1 MIELKRLK
9 LINWHNFENTTFDCA
24 RLTYMIGVNAVGKT
38 TILDAIRY
46 CLTTNRNFNAL
57 GNKKSGRTLQGS
69 VHAKQRGENAYRR
82 PGHTVAY
89 IGAEFWD
96 SVKHTSFVIAV
107 RVESEGP
114 MQELHPGDQT
124 WYISEDGITL
134 EQLPFIDPRTG
145 APSAK
150 EDFKPAEGRLSYTRS
165 PSEARDRICR
175 ALGIGRAASPLGKKF
190 NEVFQMG
197 TSMDEIP
204 NFREF
209 LYQYILPQPE
219 LDLEALQGD
228 RLELENLHAVLAEAQ
243 TRADA
248 LDEIVRYGRE
258 ATEKQTEALVNR
270 GAALLARAA
279 ADAGEKAVWQE
290 RVDAGR
296 RQQETLRTRYAE
308 AKTAEAEARRAYL
321 TAHSAAGA
329 SGEGRALDALNEELA
344 HRQTALD
351 AAARRADTA
360 EKAAEKTGNLLAV
373 LRRSG
378 FAAGQKLADLT
389 PDTLPAL
396 TDWLTAQEKPLEEAY
411 FAARQHTAAL
421 QRQQTEKRAELD
433 AVSGGKWVYPHGDAA
448 TRVRDAVNA
457 ELKSRGMEPDARV
470 FCELLNVED
479 ESWQDCVE
487 ACLGDRRFDILVPP
501 AHYAAA
507 KSAFVALKDKVGP
520 ISLLD
525 TPGLRKANRR
535 ADTAPA
541 DSLAAQV
548 TSENPLAA
556 QYADTILRRI
566 VCCDTPDTLE
576 NYPDSATRDLLRHH
590 PFRLERLRTPQRYI
604 GLEAR
609 RARAGALAGEMNALA
624 EEVRAAA
631 QAEQNLKAAY
641 SQYQT
646 LLRGTTLEELAALWD
661 ARAALTAARAAVD
674 EQAAK
679 LAECRENP
687 LLQQLYKEEE
697 VREAAWEAARTAVEQ
712 TGGDL
717 RVCEK
722 QISSCEAEQQKAVD
736 TAEKSAQAAES
747 FFAAHPL
754 VEPLSRSR
762 QQALTGPDKSPRAA
776 AQAADDAAEAAGKSA
791 SVEDFTRAA
800 TQLFDA
806 SAVEEAVAEKAA
818 RKTDKKRRRK
828 AEKPESGPVQP
839 SIKNRS
845 LEIIEKSERRR
856 RRTVI
861 LGLVV
866 LTLVLVLG
874 GGALW
879 LFLRCD
885 LGARPAAKSYGTA
898 LYDTTAESYLGKALE
913 RRPGVVGYLG
923 WPGLDGALVYA
934 ADTPDPETPE
944 SGEAPSIVRFATPSA
959 LDAATPGNTVVEC
972 TGSDYKALADEDTLK
987 QNSGFTL
994 YTAGNV
1000 YRFKAIAVYYFDPSE
1015 QGAGAFDLYGSTDLS
1030 SYYDYLTFVAGIQ
1043 ARSLF
1048 DTGVDVGDDSRFLTV
1063 TTHSDESGV
1072 LLCITGR
1079 LIREGEAELL
1089 NTSAIAAAEEP
1100 LLTAAQY
1107 ERKGQ
1112 PMPTVSTLVQASVDR
1127 YAQQSTAAQAARK
1140 NGGTGSDTAADTADL
1155 AQRADDLQAIT
1166 DSLLASTDKMLKG
1179 LTDVAGSTNA
1189 VETDLN
1195 KGAEGSLPEQT
1206 VTVDQIKT
1214 SATPEPTATSAPTEP
1229 PADSAAGETTTE
1241 PTAAPTE
1248 APQPDN
1254 SGTGETI
1261 NVTMNGTAQTMDL
1274 VQCLA
1279 MVAQNELGPNAPAE
1293 AYKAQCVATH
1303 CWIISQ
1309 SGYPSVL
1316 GADPGAAA
1324 LAAAQEV
1331 AHVLVTYNGQ
1341 VCFTPYFAS
1350 ASTGT
1355 ASAAEVWGNDRAW
1368 LQAVDSPYDQ
1378 SVSSHWNTNG
1388 NSSGT
1393 ARFSR
1398 QTLQDRIRDVMDID
1412 LSGVDPNSWFTIQS
1426 ANQYGWVAKIQV
1438 GPDAGVGTVSGRW
1451 FRENLLAR
1459 QSVDGRSLRSQCF
1472 TVSYNADLDCFIF
1485 DVYGYGHGC
1494 GMSQWGA
1501 IGYARNGWGYQ
1512 DILTHYF
1519 VGTTITTY

>member
-9 LINWHNFENTTFDCA
+9 LINWHNFENVTFDCA

-248 LDEIVRYGRE
+248 LDEIVRFGRE

-329 SGEGRALDALNEELA
+329 SGEGRALDALSEELA

-378 FAAGQKLADLT
+378 FAAGQKMADLT

-457 ELKSRGMEPDARV
+457 ELKSRGMEPDARI

-507 KSAFVALKDKVGP
+507 KSAFVALKEKVGP

-674 EQAAK
+674 K
-679 LAECRENP
+679 
-687 LLQQLYKEEE
+687 
-697 VREAAWEAARTAVEQ
+697 
-712 TGGDL
+712 
-717 RVCEK
+717 
-722 QISSCEAEQQKAVD
+722 
-736 TAEKSAQAAES
+736 QAAES

-776 AQAADDAAEAAGKSA
+776 AQAAEKAQAKLDDALTVYLNSTLEPAQREYNRRYVCDYPLGLAGLEQYRAQHESLVRIDLERYAARLEQAQRDCKDRFRKDILFRMKDDIFNARRQFRELNKVMEQLTYGEEVYRFELEPSRDPQLAAFYQVIVDKGNQQMTEGDSLDNLA
-791 SVEDFTRAA
+791 ATADPAYERQVDELMEKIMADVDENTRARQEGRTGGVTLSDYVDYRTYLDYDIKVTNRVTGQQA
-800 TQLFDA
+800 YLSRVSRDSSGGENQAPFYVAICA
-806 SAVEEAVAEKAA
+806 SLL
-818 RKTDKKRRRK
+818 
-828 AEKPESGPVQP
+828 Q
-839 SIKNRS
+839 IY
-845 LEIIEKSERRR
+845 EKSENSIR
-856 RRTVI
+856 
-861 LGLVV
+861 
-866 LTLVLVLG
+866 LVLLDEAFSKMTSDRIRPMMELFRRLQLQVLLISTVEKST
-874 GGALW
+874 AIQPY
-879 LFLRCD
+879 CD
-885 LGARPAAKSYGTA
+885 ITY
-898 LYDTTAESYLGKALE
+898 
-913 RRPGVVGYLG
+913 
-923 WPGLDGALVYA
+923 
-934 ADTPDPETPE
+934 
-944 SGEAPSIVRFATPSA
+944 SIVRHG
-959 LDAATPGNTVVEC
+959 DAN
-972 TGSDYKALADEDTLK
+972 
-987 QNSGFTL
+987 
-994 YTAGNV
+994 
-1000 YRFKAIAVYYFDPSE
+1000 AIAP
-1015 QGAGAFDLYGSTDLS
+1015 
-1030 SYYDYLTFVAGIQ
+1030 FV
-1043 ARSLF
+1043 
-1048 DTGVDVGDDSRFLTV
+1048 
-1063 TTHSDESGV
+1063 
-1072 LLCITGR
+1072 R
-1079 LIREGEAELL
+1079 L
-1089 NTSAIAAAEEP
+1089 AAE
-1100 LLTAAQY
+1100 
-1107 ERKGQ
+1107 
-1112 PMPTVSTLVQASVDR
+1112 
-1127 YAQQSTAAQAARK
+1127 
-1140 NGGTGSDTAADTADL
+1140 
-1155 AQRADDLQAIT
+1155 
-1166 DSLLASTDKMLKG
+1166 
-1179 LTDVAGSTNA
+1179 
-1189 VETDLN
+1189 
-1195 KGAEGSLPEQT
+1195 
-1206 VTVDQIKT
+1206 
-1214 SATPEPTATSAPTEP
+1214 
-1229 PADSAAGETTTE
+1229 
-1241 PTAAPTE
+1241 
-1248 APQPDN
+1248 
-1254 SGTGETI
+1254 
-1261 NVTMNGTAQTMDL
+1261 
-1274 VQCLA
+1274 
-1279 MVAQNELGPNAPAE
+1279 
-1293 AYKAQCVATH
+1293 
-1303 CWIISQ
+1303 
-1309 SGYPSVL
+1309 
-1316 GADPGAAA
+1316 
-1324 LAAAQEV
+1324 
-1331 AHVLVTYNGQ
+1331 
-1341 VCFTPYFAS
+1341 
-1350 ASTGT
+1350 
-1355 ASAAEVWGNDRAW
+1355 
-1368 LQAVDSPYDQ
+1368 
-1378 SVSSHWNTNG
+1378 
-1388 NSSGT
+1388 
-1393 ARFSR
+1393 
-1398 QTLQDRIRDVMDID
+1398 
-1412 LSGVDPNSWFTIQS
+1412 
-1426 ANQYGWVAKIQV
+1426 
-1438 GPDAGVGTVSGRW
+1438 
-1451 FRENLLAR
+1451 
-1459 QSVDGRSLRSQCF
+1459 
-1472 TVSYNADLDCFIF
+1472 
-1485 DVYGYGHGC
+1485 
-1494 GMSQWGA
+1494 
-1501 IGYARNGWGYQ
+1501 
-1512 DILTHYF
+1512 
-1519 VGTTITTY
+1519 